1 MGALPRQIPSFQVP
15 ALLAE
20 VYSVELEVKNQPL
33 RRSKAERQ
41 LQDAVFSTELGA
53 KIPPQRRSKLVLLLL
68 EAVSLT
74 ESPRTAMVILFDTS
88 QLRRRRIPN
97 QVHPIYS
104 SMLAAHSV
112 ILSITPLV
120 YLPIRLGSLIALLD
134 LGLRQTL
141 KKALRHLQSASQRPH
156 LLRRAILQTS
166 LADPPQLLYPASSV
180 ARTLSLRRPTSLAA
194 QAVQRDRPQPM
205 LSLVSE
211 HPASPHPFSPLLLA
225 LQTPREQLR
234 QASQLMRTV
243 ELTEIQ
249 MLRSMSKST

>member
-1 MGALPRQIPSFQVP
+1 MG
-15 ALLAE
+15 
-20 VYSVELEVKNQPL
+20 NQ
-33 RRSKAERQ
+33 A
-41 LQDAVFSTELGA
+41 
-53 KIPPQRRSKLVLLLL
+53 
-68 EAVSLT
+68 
-74 ESPRTAMVILFDTS
+74 
-88 QLRRRRIPN
+88 
-97 QVHPIYS
+97 HPIYS

-134 LGLRQTL
+134 LGLQQTL

-166 LADPPQLLYPASSV
+166 LADPPQLL
-180 ARTLSLRRPTSLAA
+180 
-194 QAVQRDRPQPM
+194 
-205 LSLVSE
+205 
-211 HPASPHPFSPLLLA
+211 A

-249 MLRSMSKST
+249 MLRSM